1 MQMGLDLAGQDLSA
15 NLLTHLPFE
24 VVAQVTEYGA
34 RGTAGGLPRNSIDA
48 FSRSLA
54 VLVQCVNARRL
65 CASIIV
71 QTRIDLRVAMMERR
85 TVARWYV
92 TEGSDDATLV
102 TAARD
107 GDRDAFGC
115 LYSRYSRMVHG
126 ILLARVSFADV
137 DDLVQDVFV
146 HAFRR
151 LHDLNDATRFGG
163 WLAAIARSRAND
175 HRRRLQTATAVK
187 QVLAMREAEA
197 PRMSHPTEIS
207 AEKIL
212 ELIRTLPDT
221 YRETLILRLVEGL
234 TGPEIAAHTGLT
246 TGSVRVN
253 LHRGMQQLRE
263 KMCRSADGSGSEL
276 PPRTAG
282 AGWIA
287 RWKHAVRKRKAR

>member
-1 MQMGLDLAGQDLSA
+1 
-15 NLLTHLPFE
+15 
-24 VVAQVTEYGA
+24 
-34 RGTAGGLPRNSIDA
+34 
-48 FSRSLA
+48 
-54 VLVQCVNARRL
+54 
-65 CASIIV
+65 
-71 QTRIDLRVAMMERR
+71 MMERR

-92 TEGSDDATLV
+92 TEGSDDASLV

-126 ILLARVSFADV
+126 ILLARVSSADV
-137 DDLVQDVFV
+137 DDLVQEVFM

-151 LHDLNDATRFGG
+151 LGNLNDAARFGG

-175 HRRRLQTATAVK
+175 YRRRLQTATAIK

-197 PRMSHPTEIS
+197 RPMNQRTEIS

-212 ELIRTLPDT
+212 ELIRTLPNA
-221 YRETLILRLVEGL
+221 YRETLILRLVEGM
-234 TGPEIAAHTGLT
+234 TGPEIAARTGLT
-246 TGSVRVN
+246 PGSVRVN
-253 LHRGMQQLRE
+253 LHRGMQRLRD
-263 KMCRSADGSGSEL
+263 KMCQSADGSGSDL

-287 RWKHAVRKRKAR
+287 RWKHAVRKRKVR